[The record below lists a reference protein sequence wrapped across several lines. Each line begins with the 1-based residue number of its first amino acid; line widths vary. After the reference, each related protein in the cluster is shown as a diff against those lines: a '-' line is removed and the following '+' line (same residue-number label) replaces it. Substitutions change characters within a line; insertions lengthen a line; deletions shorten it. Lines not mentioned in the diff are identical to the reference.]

1 MVLAG
6 VVPLQSCYL
15 VMSLVLM
22 RTVPRMVVQTMG
34 VYGYT
39 CLVQVGVDLGTTW
52 VHLMGNLVPWGSLVL
67 AHHLPLVGIGWV
79 GLLE

>member
-1 MVLAG
+1 MVGIEVVLAG

-39 CLVQVGVDLGTTW
+39 CLVQVGVDLGKT
-52 VHLMGNLVPWGSLVL
+52 
-67 AHHLPLVGIGWV
+67 
-79 GLLE
+79 

>member
-1 MVLAG
+1 MVGIEVVLAG

-15 VMSLVLM
+15 VMGLVLM

-39 CLVQVGVDLGTTW
+39 CLVQVGVDLGSEIP
-52 VHLMGNLVPWGSLVL
+52 VDHLCQLTCNNI
-67 AHHLPLVGIGWV
+67 HYICDIIF
-79 GLLE
+79 